1 MTSNFPYFA
10 SRYCLQEAGINSN
23 DITNVV
29 FYEKPFLKFERLIET
44 YLAFAPKGF
53 ASFARAMPIWIKD
66 KLFQKSSLIKKL
78 NETLGTKVNWG
89 ERLLF

>member
-1 MTSNFPYFA
+1 MIQIFHFA

-44 YLAFAPKGF
+44 YLLLHKGF
-53 ASFARAMPIWIKD
+53 TSFAEQCQFGLKTNYSRN
-66 KLFQKSSLIKKL
+66 LF
-78 NETLGTKVNWG
+78 
-89 ERLLF
+89 